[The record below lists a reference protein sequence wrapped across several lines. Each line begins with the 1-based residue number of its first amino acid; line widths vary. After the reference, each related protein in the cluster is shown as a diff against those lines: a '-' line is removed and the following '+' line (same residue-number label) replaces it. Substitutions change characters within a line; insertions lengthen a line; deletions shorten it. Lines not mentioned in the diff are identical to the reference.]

1 MWYSHALPRPKRLFL
16 WRQAQTSALFLHVST
31 IISVSICQK
40 SCMVHGPMS
49 YGSPSRGPPHLRAR
63 SDPPKTLREAAESG
77 DELPLPS
84 PSRPSEPRVA
94 TSPARGRAERSPKG
108 VHDGS
113 CRLVVGR
120 FTVAQGLIFDQ
131 PGCFEPCQLLGKH
144 QHVPASEPFLYLLFW
159 SVTFQDCCSELCW
172 PMQGQC
178 HNP

>member
-1 MWYSHALPRPKRLFL
+1 MPFLGPNDFSCDAKLKPQHCFYMFLPSSQYQFVKNPAWY
-16 WRQAQTSALFLHVST
+16 
-31 IISVSICQK
+31 
-40 SCMVHGPMS
+40 MVLCHMS

-63 SDPPKTLREAAESG
+63 SDPPKTLREAAESA

-120 FTVAQGLIFDQ
+120 FTVAQVLIFDQ
-131 PGCFEPCQLLGKH
+131 PGCFEPCQSLGKH
-144 QHVPASEPFLYLLFW
+144 QHVPASEPFLNLLFW
-159 SVTFQDCCSELCW
+159 SVTFQDCC
-172 PMQGQC
+172 Q
-178 HNP
+178 